1 MFMPSAAALY
11 IARFVLPTLRRV
23 FEILAPSGRSAMAV

>member
-11 IARFVLPTLRRV
+11 VARFVLPTPRCV
-23 FEILAPSGRSAMAV
+23 FEILAPSGRSAMAI